1 ASLALFG
8 LDPDR
13 APDGLSGGE
22 ARRATLARAFAH
34 DPDILLLDEPTNHL
48 DIAAIEALEQSLNNF
63 RGACLI
69 VSHDRRFLQ
78 RTSTGMLWLRRR
90 QILRHEQGFSAF
102 EAWAESTAIAE
113 ARDNARLETQLKAEE
128 HWLRRGVTAR
138 RARNEGRRRKLDALR
153 AERRTRLQTG
163 ARARFTTE
171 GAGETSRIVIDAKGV
186 SKRYGEN
193 ELIAG
198 LNLRIMRGD
207 RLGIVGPN
215 GAGKTTFLEV
225 LLKQRAPDAG
235 EVKHGESLAIAYV
248 DQARRALDPEATLW
262 DTLAP
267 AGGDQVMVRGRPR
280 HVASYAQEFLFSP
293 AQLRQPTSALS
304 GGERNRLA
312 LAVAIA
318 QPANVLVLD
327 EPTNDLD
334 MDTLEALETL
344 LEEYEG
350 TVLVVSHDRAFLDGV
365 ATQIVG
371 PVGKGRWAESPGGW
385 SDFEREHGGF
395 SRQPAAQREGA
406 EAPRPARKSTKL
418 SYRDER
424 RAQELETLLAQI
436 PAEIAGLE
444 RALSDASA
452 FERDPAAFELN
463 AASLAAARSRLS
475 AAESEW
481 LEIEL
486 RREQFNAE

>member
-1 ASLALFG
+1 MNG
-8 LDPDR
+8 
-13 APDGLSGGE
+13 
-22 ARRATLARAFAH
+22 
-34 DPDILLLDEPTNHL
+34 
-48 DIAAIEALEQSLNNF
+48 F

-90 QILRHEQGFSAF
+90 QLLRHEQGFSAF

-153 AERRTRLQTG
+153 AERRTRLQAG
-163 ARARFTTE
+163 ARARFTAE
-171 GAGETSRIVIDAKGV
+171 GGAESSRIVIDAKNV

-198 LNLRIMRGD
+198 LNLRVMRGD

-215 GAGKTTFLEV
+215 GSGKTTLLEL
-225 LLKQRAPDAG
+225 LLKQRAPDTG
-235 EVKHGESLAIAYV
+235 EIKHGESLTVAYV
-248 DQARRALDPEATLW
+248 DQARKALDPDATLW
-262 DTLAP
+262 DTLTP
-267 AGGDQVMVRGRPR
+267 SGGDQVMVRGRPR

-318 QPANVLVLD
+318 QPANLLVLD

-334 MDTLEALETL
+334 MDTLEALEAL

-365 ATQIVG
+365 ATQVVG

-395 SRQPAAQREGA
+395 ARQPTARREAAQPVRL
-406 EAPRPARKSTKL
+406 ARKPTKL
-418 SYRDER
+418 SYREER
-424 RAQELETLLAQI
+424 RAHELETLLAQLA
-436 PAEIAGLE
+436 AEIASLE
-444 RALSDASA
+444 RALSDVNA
-452 FERDPAAFELN
+452 FDRDPAAFEVN
-463 AASLAAARSRLS
+463 AASLVGARARLS

-486 RREQFNAE
+486 RREQFSADK